1 LTAETCK
8 KLYLQQLDGSHA
20 KFSHLEAILIQSM
33 NRKSNPQLQ
42 INMVL
47 IDVISPIRI
56 KKSPISQLRKIK
68 ARLTLQPA
76 TENSNERKTKQRT
89 KDQETKT
96 EKDLKTK
103 LKTKAV

>member
-1 LTAETCK
+1 
-8 KLYLQQLDGSHA
+8 
-20 KFSHLEAILIQSM
+20 
-33 NRKSNPQLQ
+33 
-42 INMVL
+42 MVL

-56 KKSPISQLRKIK
+56 KNSPISQLRKIK

-76 TENSNERKTKQRT
+76 TENYKERKTKQRT

>member
-1 LTAETCK
+1 M
-8 KLYLQQLDGSHA
+8 YLQELDGSHA

-33 NRKSNPQLQ
+33 KQKVKSTASNQH
-42 INMVL
+42 
-47 IDVISPIRI
+47 VISPVRI

-76 TENSNERKTKQRT
+76 TENSKEGKTKQRT

-96 EKDLKTK
+96 EKDLKTR
-103 LKTKAV
+103 